1 MDVIAIGETMVSL
14 SSESTGLMRH
24 SKSFIP
30 SVAGAETNTMIGLS
44 RLGHQ
49 TGWISRL
56 GNDEF
61 GKMILST
68 VKGEG
73 IETNEVQ
80 MDTTSRTGVF
90 FKEKINGSDVR
101 VYYYRDQSAASKM
114 SPKDLNPSYIENAR
128 YLYISG
134 ITPAISPTCKE
145 TIFEAIKIAKQSK
158 VTVVFDPNLRKK
170 IWSEKEAKETL
181 YRIAG
186 MADIVLPGINE
197 GEFLFDLKD
206 YKEIANRFINLGA
219 SLAVVK
225 LGEKGAYFKSTNEKG
240 FVTGFPVDRVVDPVG
255 AGDGFAAGLLSGLLD
270 ELPVQSAVERAC
282 AIGAMVVTVN
292 GDYEGLPDRD
302 LLQRFKKGNNEDV
315 SR

>member
-14 SSESTGLMRH
+14 SSEPTGLMRH
-24 SKSFIP
+24 AKSFIP

-44 RLGHQ
+44 RLGHH

-73 IETNEVQ
+73 VGTEEVHI
-80 MDTTSRTGVF
+80 DNLNRTGIF
-90 FKEKINGSDVR
+90 LKEGINSSDVR
-101 VYYYRDQSAASKM
+101 VYYYRDNSAASRM
-114 SPKDLNPSYIENAR
+114 TPEDLNELYIANSR

-134 ITPAISPTCKE
+134 ITPALSPSCKE
-145 TIFEAIKIAKQSK
+145 TIFEAINIAKK
-158 VTVVFDPNLRKK
+158 HKIKVVFDPNLRKK
-170 IWSEKEAKETL
+170 IWGEKEARETL
-181 YRIAG
+181 CRIAG
-186 MADIVLPGINE
+186 MADIVVPGINE
-197 GEFLFDLKD
+197 GEFLFGLKD
-206 YKEIANRFINLGA
+206 YKEIADSFIDLGA

-240 FVTGFPVDRVVDPVG
+240 FVTGFSVDQVVDPVG

-282 AIGAMVVTVN
+282 AVGAMVVTVN